1 MKKVKLKIGDC
12 ISYGFLY
19 SNEENKIGIITE
31 IKKDLNFGYMITVVG
46 NDSKKDVIP
55 FNIMEFEI
63 L

>member
-12 ISYGFLY
+12 VSYSYLY
-19 SNEENKIGIITE
+19 SNEENKIGIVTD

-46 NDSKKDVIP
+46 NNSIKDVIP